1 MTALMDR
8 QSWRERRRKFI
19 GGSDA
24 PAIMGVCP
32 FRTPLQVWAAKQG
45 IELDISSNAEAME
58 WGHRLEQPICEALSD
73 RIGQPIRR
81 WDQDLL
87 FIHPSRTWQACTPDA
102 FVGDDQSQLVEIKTT
117 SSYRASDWEEA
128 IPINY
133 QVQVQHNL
141 AVTGA
146 KVAYVACLIGGQKLV
161 VYKAEPMPEF
171 IAHLCVREEAFWKN
185 CQEGIEPEAGA
196 GAADR
201 AILGKLYQQREEPL
215 VFADGPVCQQ
225 AIEIDQQLEE
235 VKEQLKQLGQTRD
248 RLENQLLQLMAG
260 HESAVLPSGAKYS
273 YRWQTRKAYQ
283 VEESKYR
290 VLRRSTK

>member
-1 MTALMDR
+1 MSAMIDR
-8 QSWRERRRKFI
+8 IAWLDRRRKYI

-32 FRTPLQVWAAKQG
+32 FKTPLQVWAAKQG
-45 IELDISSNAEAME
+45 VDLEGGSSSEAME
-58 WGHRLEQPICEALSD
+58 WGRRLEQPICEALAEGL
-73 RIGQPIRR
+73 GQAVKR

-87 FIHPSRTWQACTPDA
+87 FVHPNRTWQACTPDA
-102 FVGDDQSQLVEIKTT
+102 FIGDDQTQLVEIKTT
-117 SSYRASDWEEA
+117 SSYRAGDWEDS

-161 VYKAEPMPEF
+161 VYKAEPMAEF
-171 IAHLCVREEAFWKN
+171 IAHLCAREEAFWKN
-185 CQEGIEPEAGA
+185 CQEGIEPEAGP
-196 GAADR
+196 GQLDR
-201 AILGKLYQQREEPL
+201 VILGKLYQEREDPM
-215 VFADGPVCQQ
+215 VFADGPACQQ
-225 AIEIDQQLEE
+225 AIEIDQSLEE
-235 VKEQLKQLGQTRD
+235 LKEQIKQLNQSKE

-260 HESAVLPSGAKYS
+260 HESAVLPSGARYS

-283 VEESKYR
+283 VEESRYR
-290 VLRRSTK
+290 VLRRASK